1 MCPSLCSCRAWH
13 NPSSSPRCP
22 KSSILVSLNIV
33 LPCAVTNR
41 CESRFLAS
49 LLVTFSHLLSV
60 PSSLFPVH
68 CDRTSRA
75 IEVGVEGA
83 VSTLDDDPAI
93 TTPTPP
99 AFSASAEDP
108 RLECPSPKM
117 ATRHRQAR
125 CTHGRQWL
133 FLMPV
138 NPSFAYLLRNVLPLA
153 CRPPDLELE
162 CHQDLCRPCNSHI
175 LLIVKAVRHPFPC
188 INPALKRL
196 YRWPISKAPPASHS
210 THLSL
215 SRNSHSTTRF
225 LSRLQ
230 APVKTR

>member
-1 MCPSLCSCRAWH
+1 MCRLLSSYRVCH
-13 NPSSSPRCP
+13 NPSSSRRCP

-75 IEVGVEGA
+75 TEVGVEA
-83 VSTLDDDPAI
+83 VVSTLADDLAI

-125 CTHGRQWL
+125 CTHGQPWL
-133 FLMPV
+133 FPMPV
-138 NPSFAYLLRNVLPLA
+138 NPSFACHLRNVLPLV

-162 CHQDLCRPCNSHI
+162 CH
-175 LLIVKAVRHPFPC
+175 
-188 INPALKRL
+188 
-196 YRWPISKAPPASHS
+196 
-210 THLSL
+210 
-215 SRNSHSTTRF
+215 
-225 LSRLQ
+225 
-230 APVKTR
+230 